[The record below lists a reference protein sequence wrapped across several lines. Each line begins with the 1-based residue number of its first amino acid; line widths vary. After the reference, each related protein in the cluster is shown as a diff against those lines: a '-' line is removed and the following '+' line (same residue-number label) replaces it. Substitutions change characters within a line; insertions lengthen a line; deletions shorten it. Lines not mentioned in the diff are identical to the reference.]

1 MAGRKRTVGK
11 STKPVPAR
19 RAPTPR
25 GVDRDKPTKKASA
38 KKAETKKVDSR
49 KADAKDARKADG
61 RRKRA
66 DPKGVLTLEP
76 LAYARGL
83 IREIKDFPKKGIL
96 FYDIT
101 TLIADPRGL
110 QIVIDALAE
119 RLVGEGI
126 DTVVA
131 MESRGFIFG
140 GALAARLNA
149 GFVPVRKPGKLPYRT
164 DRVAYELEYGEA
176 ELEIHRDAIVPGMRV
191 VILDDLL
198 ATGGTARATADLVEG
213 QGGTVVAH
221 AFVVELTFLDG
232 RSKLDP
238 APVLSL
244 IQY

>member
-1 MAGRKRTVGK
+1 MAARKRAAGK

-25 GVDRDKPTKKASA
+25 GVGRDTPIKKSVA
-38 KKAETKKVDSR
+38 KKPA
-49 KADAKDARKADG
+49 ARKPEAKKPDPK
-61 RRKRA
+61 RRKSEA
-66 DPKGVLTLEP
+66 KGSLPLEP

-101 TLIADPRGL
+101 TLIADPLGL
-110 QIVIDALAE
+110 QIVIDSLAQ
-119 RLVGEGI
+119 RLVGQGI

-176 ELEIHRDAIVPGMRV
+176 ELEVHRDAIAPGARV
-191 VILDDLL
+191 VIIDDLL
-198 ATGGTARATADLVEG
+198 ATGGTAQATAQLVES
-213 QGGTVVAH
+213 QGGAIVAQ

-232 RSKLDP
+232 RSRLEP
-238 APVLSL
+238 TPVVSL